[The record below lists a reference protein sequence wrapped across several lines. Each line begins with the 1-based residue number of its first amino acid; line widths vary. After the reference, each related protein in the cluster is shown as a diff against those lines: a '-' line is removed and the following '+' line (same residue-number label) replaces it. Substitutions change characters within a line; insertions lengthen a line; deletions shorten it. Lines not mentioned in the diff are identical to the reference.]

1 MTHTDDRSGTGRPAE
16 NPFPLNTRNLPGP
29 EVRELPPPPRQT
41 WKIIGPGI
49 VGAGVGLAS
58 GEFILW
64 PYIAS
69 QAGLVFLWGAVVGVV
84 TQWFLNMEI
93 ERYTLATGETAV
105 TGFNRYWRHWGAVM
119 VLLTYAANL
128 WPGWVTSSATMA
140 SYVFGGNPTL
150 IALVLLPCIGA
161 ILTLAPVVYTALER
175 LLFLK
180 VAVIGGFFT
189 LAVIFAVKAS
199 SWADLPQGATHIGQF
214 PSDLGIA
221 VLMGALA
228 YAGAGGGQNLC
239 QSNWIRDKGFG
250 MGHYVPRLVSP
261 VTGKE
266 DTAAAASGSAPGGT
280 SGYVFVPDAQNMERW
295 KRWWRFANTEQALTF
310 GLVTVLTI
318 VLSSLLAHSTLFG
331 SEGLANDVSFLQ
343 TEGEALKTQVGSW
356 FGVLFWLIGAFA
368 LFSAATGIVD
378 YTSRLAADVLKSTYM
393 RSSRLSESRLYF
405 WLVWGLVAVG
415 MGILL
420 LGIDQPLVLLV
431 ISACV
436 AGLMMFVYGGLLLFM
451 NRKALPSAIKVRGYR
466 VAALVWVVLLFGVLS
481 ALTVRQQILDV
492 FG

>member
-1 MTHTDDRSGTGRPAE
+1 MS
-16 NPFPLNTRNLPGP
+16 TRNLPP
-29 EVRELPPPPRQT
+29 PQVRELPPPPQQT

-69 QAGLVFLWGAVVGVV
+69 QAGLVFLWAAVVGVI

-93 ERYTLATGETAV
+93 ERYTLATGETAM

-150 IALVLLPCIGA
+150 IALVMLPCIGA

-180 VAVIGGFFT
+180 VAVIGGFFA

-214 PSDLGIA
+214 PSELGVA
-221 VLMGALA
+221 VLMGAMA

-250 MGHYVPRLVSP
+250 MGSYVPRITSP
-261 VTGKE
+261 VTG
-266 DTAAAASGSAPGGT
+266 
-280 SGYVFVPDAQNMERW
+280 
-295 KRWWRFANTEQALTF
+295 
-310 GLVTVLTI
+310 
-318 VLSSLLAHSTLFG
+318 
-331 SEGLANDVSFLQ
+331 
-343 TEGEALKTQVGSW
+343 
-356 FGVLFWLIGAFA
+356 
-368 LFSAATGIVD
+368 
-378 YTSRLAADVLKSTYM
+378 
-393 RSSRLSESRLYF
+393 
-405 WLVWGLVAVG
+405 
-415 MGILL
+415 
-420 LGIDQPLVLLV
+420 
-431 ISACV
+431 
-436 AGLMMFVYGGLLLFM
+436 
-451 NRKALPSAIKVRGYR
+451 
-466 VAALVWVVLLFGVLS
+466 
-481 ALTVRQQILDV
+481 
-492 FG
+492 

>member
-1 MTHTDDRSGTGRPAE
+1 MTHTDDRSGTGRPADG
-16 NPFPLNTRNLPGP
+16 PFPLNTRNLPP
-29 EVRELPPPPRQT
+29 PQVRELPPPPRQT

-119 VLLTYAANL
+119 VVLTYAANL

-140 SYVFGGNPTL
+140 SYVFGGNPTF

-180 VAVIGGFFT
+180 VAVIGGFFA

-199 SWADLPQGATHIGQF
+199 SWADLPQGVTHVGEF
-214 PSDLGIA
+214 PSELGIA

-266 DTAAAASGSAPGGT
+266 DLTAAVEETSTQAT
-280 SGYVFVPDAQNMERW
+280 SGYVFVPNAENMARW

-310 GLVTVLTI
+310 VLVTVLTI

-331 SEGLANDVSFLQ
+331 SSGLANDVSFLQ
-343 TEGEALKTQVGSW
+343 DEGEALKAQIGSW
-356 FGVLFWLIGAFA
+356 FGVLFWLIGSFA
-368 LFSAATGIVD
+368 LFSAAVGIVD

-393 RSSRLSESRLYF
+393 RGSRHSESRVYF
-405 WLVWGLVAVG
+405 WLVWGLVVIG
-415 MGILL
+415 MVILL
-420 LGIDQPLVLLV
+420 VGIDQPLVLLV

-451 NRKALPSAIKVRGYR
+451 NRKALPAEIKVRGYR
-466 VAALVWVVLLFGVLS
+466 VAALIWVVVLFGVLS
-481 ALTVRQQILDV
+481 VLTVRQQILDV